1 MEFFFTNLNLMIMDT
16 EQEFVNLSNEEL
28 IQTSGGCPLFRMF
41 CLYVIINREEIWNN
55 TVVQYVE
62 GFREGYS
69 SVVNQ

>member
-1 MEFFFTNLNLMIMDT
+1 MDS
-16 EQEFVNLSNEEL
+16 ELKFSNLSGEEL
-28 IQTSGGCPLFRMF
+28 SQTSGGGLLFRML

-62 GFREGYS
+62 GFRDGYS

>member
-1 MEFFFTNLNLMIMDT
+1 ML
-16 EQEFVNLSNEEL
+16 
-28 IQTSGGCPLFRMF
+28 